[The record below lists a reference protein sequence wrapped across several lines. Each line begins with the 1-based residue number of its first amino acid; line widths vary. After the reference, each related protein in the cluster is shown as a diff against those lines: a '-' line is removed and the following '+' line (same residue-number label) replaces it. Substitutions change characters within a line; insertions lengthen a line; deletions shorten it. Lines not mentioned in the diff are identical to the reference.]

1 MNYSACGSYKRFKGQ
16 NMHMRKSAISPTNP
30 ADHLVDTMPKAQAMQ
45 STACLSSR
53 PLPARDAPSASP
65 AVRHKAFEN
74 ILPAGLPYVFQ
85 SKRVKPASFL

>member
-1 MNYSACGSYKRFKGQ
+1 MNLRECGTYKRCKEK

-30 ADHLVDTMPKAQAMQ
+30 ADHLADTMPKAQAMQ
-45 STACLSSR
+45 NTACLGSR